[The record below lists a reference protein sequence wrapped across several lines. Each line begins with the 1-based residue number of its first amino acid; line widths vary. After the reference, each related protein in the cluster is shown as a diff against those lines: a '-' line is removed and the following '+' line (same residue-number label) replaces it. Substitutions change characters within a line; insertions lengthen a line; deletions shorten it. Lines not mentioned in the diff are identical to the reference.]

1 MFLNASIGISEPKP
15 AKEKNAKKLTAADRW
30 FTKPLPNP
38 EAKSQLFLIHDA
50 GGNKHV
56 FDAWHERI
64 KSDIE
69 IIIVQLPGRNDR
81 SSEPAIMDVNAL
93 IDELVPL
100 MNDVIEKPFSIYG
113 HSMGGLLAFEIAR
126 ELQHS
131 YGKFAQKLMV
141 SGTPGLRNYDNKFVN
156 YIVDNNLSERDVH
169 TLMPKFQRYDFED
182 PTVRKMIQVLMNDMK
197 LIHSYKYKTKALLDS
212 DIVAFHAINDV
223 RVRLNDV
230 EKWESETINEFK
242 LIEVP
247 GSHNFVYYESEALT
261 RLINIEL
268 DDMSRMHLLTEI
280 KYN

>member
-1 MFLNASIGISEPKP
+1 MLPVGISEAAP
-15 AKEKNAKKLTAADRW
+15 ATEKIAKKLSAADRW
-30 FTKPLPNP
+30 FTKPKPNP
-38 EAKSQLFLIHDA
+38 EAKHQLFLIHDA
-50 GGNKHV
+50 GGNKNV
-56 FDAWHERI
+56 FDSWHDRI
-64 KSDIE
+64 KPDIE

-81 SSEPAIMDVNAL
+81 SEEPAFRSVNAL
-93 IDELVPL
+93 LEELVPL
-100 MNDVIEKPFSIYG
+100 MNDEIKKPFSIYG

-131 YGKFAQKLMV
+131 YGKFAQKLIV

-156 YIVDNNLSERDVH
+156 YIVDNDLSERDVH

-197 LIHSYKYKTKALLDS
+197 LIHSYKYTSKPLLES
-212 DIVAFHAINDV
+212 DIIAFHAINDV

-230 EKWESETINEFK
+230 EKWESETRNEFK

-247 GSHNFVYYESEALT
+247 GSHNFVYYESDALT